1 MIVGPW
7 PYVSEDMI
15 RSPLQ
20 NFLLRW
26 GMGDGAGSNEA
37 ASGGASSK
45 LGPEASSTSGP
56 GGGKAAGQR
65 KAPAFLDDGI
75 KRRRG
80 SMLGLLVA
88 ALALA
93 ILWGCGA
100 DTPQEGVISTEN
112 AGRVAGSI
120 VRSDGSSVGDQ
131 VEIRLLRL
139 PDSAM
144 NRRPPDNEAS
154 LIELAGNGVEFAIR
168 MASAST
174 APVLVARIRSDSAGN
189 YLFPEVQQGIYRVDA
204 ILPGGLRGSSG
215 SFQVESGKTATLV
228 VVLVV
233 APSFQFALIPS
244 AGDSVLSV
252 WAGDPGREATR
263 DGNTWTIPVLEGVQD
278 AVGVVVRRASG
289 SVETLLYR
297 LVWTGSVAYLEPDSS
312 TAAAPKVDAAV
323 LRHFPVDSTTVAS
336 WSFDTLV
343 AGVARDV
350 SGNGH
355 DLSALAGPTL
365 ESSPFGKA
373 ATTGSGYF
381 QREFDSSLAPAPGR
395 WVVYEARVF
404 LDRYPSSAL
413 HNGRSVVLGF
423 YEGPKLLVTDTGSLQ
438 IIGQRSESG
447 NWAWAGGESVRGL
460 VPLGRWVDLAMAVES
475 NSGVFLGWIDGVPVR
490 FQEASGRSG
499 GWRTPATEFVVGKDS
514 RDGQAFAGRIDEIR
528 VSRQIPSSLPR

>member
-1 MIVGPW
+1 MIEGAL
-7 PYVSEDMI
+7 PYVSEDMS

-37 ASGGASSK
+37 ASSGASSK

-56 GGGKAAGQR
+56 GGGTAAGQR
-65 KAPAFLDDGI
+65 KAPAFLEDGA

-93 ILWGCGA
+93 SLWGCA
-100 DTPQEGVISTEN
+100 DSPQEGVISTEN

-120 VRSDGSSVGDQ
+120 VRSDGSAVGETA
-131 VEIRLLRL
+131 EIRLLRL
-139 PDSAM
+139 QDSSVRIEMA
-144 NRRPPDNEAS
+144 NRTT
-154 LIELAGNGVEFAIR
+154 AG
-168 MASAST
+168 SAL
-174 APVLVARIRSDSAGN
+174 PVLVATIRSDSAGN
-189 YLFPEVQQGIYRVDA
+189 YLFPEVGTGTYRVDA

-215 SFQVESGKTATLV
+215 SFKVESGKTATLV

-252 WAGDPGREATR
+252 WVGDPGRAATR
-263 DGNTWTIPVLEGVQD
+263 NGNTWTIPVVPGLQD

-289 SVETLLYR
+289 SVETLLYH
-297 LVWTGSVAYLEPDSS
+297 LVWTGSVAHLESDPS
-312 TAAAPKVDAAV
+312 TTSAPEVDAAS
-323 LRHFPVDSTTVAS
+323 LSHFALEPGTVAL
-336 WSFDTLV
+336 WTFDTLV

-355 DLSALAGPTL
+355 DLSAPVAVPL

-381 QREFDSSLAPAPGR
+381 QREFDSALAPRSGG
-395 WVVYEARVF
+395 WIVYEARVF
-404 LDRYPSSAL
+404 LDRYPSNAL
-413 HNGRSVVLGF
+413 HSGRSVIVGF
-423 YEGPKLLVTDTGSLQ
+423 YEGPKMLVTDTGSLQ
-438 IIGQRSESG
+438 IGGQRGESG
-447 NWAWAGGESVRGL
+447 LWNWAGGETARDV
-460 VPLGRWVDLAMAVES
+460 VPLGRWIDLAVACNEATGAVLAW
-475 NSGVFLGWIDGVPVR
+475 VDGVPVSMR
-490 FQEASGRSG
+490 EGYGGAGR
-499 GWRTPATEFVVGKDS
+499 WRIPSTSFMVGKDS
-514 RDGQAFAGRIDEIR
+514 YDGQAFVGKIDEIR
-528 VSRQIPSSLPR
+528 VSRQIPSSLSR